1 MNLFDEIKNRQK
13 ELRSEIEFNI
23 KKEDD
28 IAESVITFLLDDLF
42 DTKLDMIK
50 QYLVDNVEPYKSHI
64 YFNKNKLIKGKV
76 NLNNIDKNE
85 ILGLQFVKDYLTNDG
100 IMFPFDKL
108 SSKSILNRVLG
119 LMKKNYKE
127 LGLDRKDK
135 YTTKDFEA
143 IIYKRFESDFDEYGI
158 VRLYEKTSFNE
169 LKPQIQLK
177 ILNEIDKEK
186 VAYIDKNNCEGEFR
200 LKKEVK

>member
-108 SSKSILNRVLG
+108 SSKSILNRILG

-127 LGLDRKDK
+127 LGLDKKDK

-186 VAYIDKNNCEGEFR
+186 VVYIDKNSCEGEFR